1 MSDSEDNAYD
11 DDDDDELENQ
21 YESNE
26 ADNSAADDTSDN
38 SSVICDFDW
47 VMILFCPF
55 ISINPFIF
63 FVVSA
68 NNPNNYHNNP
78 SAS

>member
-1 MSDSEDNAYD
+1 MQSSDYEDNYSD
-11 DDDDDELENQ
+11 FEPNESENN
-21 YESNE
+21 SG
-26 ADNSAADDTSDN
+26 DNSDG
-38 SSVICDFDW
+38 SSVLDFDW
-47 VMILFCPF
+47 VMIIFCPF